1 MQYIFCDVGS
11 MFVDD
16 ETVWWDGNYALGLRD
31 QHCGRANVPFP
42 TPSIQWGYLRSLAL
56 FVECTVTCL
65 YFLRAAFFLW
75 TTNAL
80 MFVVLW
86 VQLRLNTQHW
96 RSVMAS
102 ACIVRQRITH
112 HSSTPCAGQLVCSLA
127 WKGLYPD
134 IAVCMYRN
142 NGSNSTNSTDIVCAA
157 FHCIPS
163 SMSWRHRSFFY
174 YIPTV

>member
-86 VQLRLNTQHW
+86 VSLSLNAQSHVAFWICFWNAKTADEYVSSITNAMTLW
-96 RSVMAS
+96 MCADDMLGCRSCCRFGCCS
-102 ACIVRQRITH
+102 ITA
-112 HSSTPCAGQLVCSLA
+112 P
-127 WKGLYPD
+127 
-134 IAVCMYRN
+134 
-142 NGSNSTNSTDIVCAA
+142 
-157 FHCIPS
+157 
-163 SMSWRHRSFFY
+163 
-174 YIPTV
+174 